1 MASMRGRGAPA
12 LFALASA
19 LVLAPGAGAE
29 GVLAFGDSITLGNDD
44 EPFPDDRCPPGG
56 TQGVIGGWRNI
67 LACRLAPFGF
77 SFSATARGGSSSWW
91 ARATVERAIA
101 AAPGATTAL
110 LSFHVNDCGV
120 KCGPVCTGGPRAGEA
135 CVENADCPLASCDRA
150 LAHPCSAAETRQNV
164 AAVVTRLLDASY
176 QRVIFWKSPG
186 LVNRL
191 ELSSGCASL
200 QFDGS
205 SHSLDALFL
214 SDPRPEGFADDP
226 RVSYVD
232 ETFRDF
238 CPGTG
243 LQGCGADDGEGDRR
257 RWWFAH
263 DSPGYSAH
271 VHPNAWGY
279 MELAARLGEALL
291 GAPLGARPP
300 RPSVALDGRIDTSLR
315 VRVSADPDPDGDPLS
330 IYVWAACADTS
341 GGSSDPACDGPGGS
355 TASGPYRERE
365 CGAIGGSD
373 HDGPDGGYFERHV
386 AVAQQGRATLE
397 GLAPDT
403 LYRVCAVAWDGFQG
417 SFLNESVVARTRVP
431 DADGDGV
438 ADALDN
444 CLEAANPD
452 RRDTDLDGWG
462 NACDADY
469 DGNRIVT
476 FLDYLALRRTW
487 GSAQGSARFDPA
499 LDADGDGRVG
509 AREFVL
515 LSEQFGGPPGPS
527 GLLCAGEIP
536 CASE

>member
-1 MASMRGRGAPA
+1 MRGRGAPA

-19 LVLAPGAGAE
+19 LALAPGARAE
-29 GVLAFGDSITLGNDD
+29 GVLAFGDSITLGGDD
-44 EPFPDDRCPPGG
+44 EPLPDDACPPGG
-56 TQGVIGGWRNI
+56 TPSFTGGWREI
-67 LACRLAPFGF
+67 LRCRLAPLGF
-77 SFSATARGGSSSWW
+77 SFGAYARGGSTSWW

-110 LSFHVNDCGV
+110 LSFHVNDCAPS
-120 KCGPVCTGGPRAGEA
+120 CGAVCTGGPRTGEA
-135 CVENADCPLASCDRA
+135 CVENADCPLASCNRS
-150 LAHPCSAAETRQNV
+150 LAHPCSAAETRENV
-164 AAVVTRLLDASY
+164 AAVVTRLLAAGY

-186 LVNRL
+186 RVNRL
-191 ELSSGCASL
+191 ELPTCAL
-200 QFDGS
+200 PQFDGS

-214 SDPRPEGFADDP
+214 SDPRPQGFADDP

-243 LQGCGADDGEGDRR
+243 LQGCGPDDGEGDRR

-263 DSPGYSAH
+263 DAVVWYSAH

-291 GAPLGARPP
+291 GAPLDARPP
-300 RPSVALDGRIDTSLR
+300 RPSVALEGRIDTSLR
-315 VRVSADPDPDGDPLS
+315 VRVSAGADPDGDPLS
-330 IYVWAACADTS
+330 IYVWASCADTG
-341 GGSSDPACDGPGGS
+341 GGSSDPACDGPGGGS
-355 TASGPYRERE
+355 PSGPYRERE
-365 CGAIGGSD
+365 CGAIDGAD
-373 HDGPDGGYFERHV
+373 HDGPDGDRFERHV
-386 AVAQQGRATLE
+386 AVVQQGRATLE

-417 SFLNESVVARTRVP
+417 SFLNESVLVRTRVP

-438 ADALDN
+438 ADARDN

-452 RRDTDLDGWG
+452 LRDSDADGWG

-469 DGNRIVT
+469 DGNEIVSGW
-476 FLDYLALRRTW
+476 DYLAFVLAF
-487 GSAQGSARFDPA
+487 GAVLGDPRFDPV

-509 AREFVL
+509 GREFL
-515 LSEQFGGPPGPS
+515 LLAAQWGGPPGPS
-527 GLLCAGEIP
+527 GLACAGEVP
-536 CASE
+536 CSSE